1 MLRVVLSIL
10 SFLSSL
16 ITSGLRVLTPLS
28 NLSTSY
34 TLVSTS

>member
-16 ITSGLRVLTPLS
+16 ITSRLRMLTPLS

-34 TLVSTS
+34 ALVSMS